1 MLWLP
6 RWTGNMPLLGV
17 RGVYS
22 VGRVSAWLVAP
33 CLLLMLA
40 PEGKCLASST
50 LSLDANTW
58 GQFYYWYKS
67 QVPGQ
72 GYASPPSC
80 QMLWLPRWTGN
91 MPLRGYSVGRVSA
104 WLVAPCLLLMLAP
117 GGKCLASSTL
127 SLDANTWGQFYYWY
141 KSQVPGQGYASPPS
155 CQMLWLPRWTGNMW
169 GVYSVGRVS
178 AWLVAPCLLLMLAPG
193 GKCLASSTLSLDAN
207 TWGQFYYWYKSQVP
221 GQGYASPP
229 SCQMLWLP
237 RWTGNMR
244 GVYSVGRVSAWL
256 VAPCLLLMLA
266 PGGKCLASS
275 TLSLD
280 ANTWG
285 QFYYWY
291 KSQVPGQGYASPP
304 SCQMLWLP
312 RWTGNMRG
320 VYSVGRVSAW
330 LVAPCLLLMLAPGG
344 KCLASNTLSLDA
356 NTWGQFYYWYK
367 SQVPGQGYASP
378 PSCQMLWLPR
388 WTGNMRGVYSVGR
401 VSAWLVAPCLLLM
414 LAPGGKCLASSTLS
428 LDANTWGQFYYWY
441 KSQVP
446 GQGYASPPSC
456 QMLWLPR
463 WTGNMRGVYSV
474 GRVSAWLVAPCLLL
488 MLAPGGKCLASS
500 TLSLDA
506 RTWG

>member
-1 MLWLP
+1 MLTPGVSSTIGIRAKYLDRVTP
-6 RWTGNMPLLGV
+6 PLLPAKCFGYL
-17 RGVYS
+17 GGLAICPFGGEWS
-22 VGRVSAWLVAP
+22 VFRWK
-33 CLLLMLA
+33 
-40 PEGKCLASST
+40 GKCLASST
-50 LSLDANTW
+50 LS
-58 GQFYYWYKS
+58 
-67 QVPGQ
+67 
-72 GYASPPSC
+72 
-80 QMLWLPRWTGN
+80 
-91 MPLRGYSVGRVSA
+91 
-104 WLVAPCLLLMLAP
+104 
-117 GGKCLASSTL
+117 
-127 SLDANTWGQFYYWY
+127 SLDASTWAHIGI
-141 KSQVPGQGYASPPS
+141 SPN
-155 CQMLWLPRWTGNMW
+155 CIYFWK
-169 GVYSVGRVS
+169 
-178 AWLVAPCLLLMLAPG
+178 

-291 KSQVPGQGYASPP
+291 QSQVPGQGYASPGP
-304 SCQMLWLP
+304 ALGIMRPGAVDWQYAPL
-312 RWTGNMRG
+312 GVRG

-330 LVAPCLLLMLAPGG
+330 LVAPCLLLMLAPE
-344 KCLASNTLSLDA
+344 
-356 NTWGQFYYWYK
+356 
-367 SQVPGQGYASP
+367 
-378 PSCQMLWLPR
+378 
-388 WTGNMRGVYSVGR
+388 
-401 VSAWLVAPCLLLM
+401 
-414 LAPGGKCLASSTLS
+414 GKCLASSTLS

-506 RTWG
+506 NTWGQFLLLVSRAKYLDRVTPPLGRP